1 MYLLRVTH
9 NGTNAFHLLYKTE
22 KGALKAIERYK
33 EQDPDVKII
42 MFEEVSQR
50 YRQERLPF

>member
-9 NGTNAFHLLYKTE
+9 NGTNAFHILYKTE